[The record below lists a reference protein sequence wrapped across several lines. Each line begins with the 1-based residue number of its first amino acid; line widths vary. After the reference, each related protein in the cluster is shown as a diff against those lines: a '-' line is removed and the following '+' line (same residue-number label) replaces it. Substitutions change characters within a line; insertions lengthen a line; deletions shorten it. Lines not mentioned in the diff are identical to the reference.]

1 MEAAGRRIEER
12 EYPAS
17 ANDAFKSHCPYS
29 FRVGWPDRFS
39 GLAAVVAVESVD
51 VQLGESRASLVVA
64 NETSDEALVAAV
76 EAAGFGASPA

>member
-1 MEAAGRRIEER
+1 MRRVSLAVQGMKCDGCTSSVSEA
-12 EYPAS
+12 
-17 ANDAFKSHCPYS
+17 
-29 FRVGWPDRFS
+29 
-39 GLAAVVAVESVD
+39 LAAVAGVESVD